1 MNGRPWR
8 LWRRRRGFIQSQ
20 REERRTRGSRDMANW
35 RCRRTLGW
43 NSERPCMPALAHT
56 PGAKRVAA
64 AQVGDESRTR
74 GAFEKVLYGCGSN
87 CLVVLGKKPRTKARR
102 RADAAAHLVSVTFA
116 VAGRTR
122 RFATIPKGYDRVI
135 PPDGSLSN
143 SECRIGSLVDGTK
156 WKACIRSP
164 LVARIA

>member
-1 MNGRPWR
+1 MVARGACGGDDGV
-8 LWRRRRGFIQSQ
+8 LYKASGRRGE
-20 REERRTRGSRDMANW
+20 REARGTW
-35 RCRRTLGW
+35 RIGDSGGHW
-43 NSERPCMPALAHT
+43 DSETPCMPALAHT